1 MLIKKKKKYEL
12 NGDVVLVFKENG
24 KCLKLQ
30 EVDNYGGVFFFYEK
44 LGRLFLMI
52 SEFMFLVI
60 ILFEEF
66 CIDFYDK
73 LFMVNVQ

>member
-30 EVDNYGGVFFFYEK
+30 EVDNYGGIFFF
-44 LGRLFLMI
+44 LMRNW
-52 SEFMFLVI
+52 EDYV
-60 ILFEEF
+60 
-66 CIDFYDK
+66 
-73 LFMVNVQ
+73 